1 MKGLKIKLKFIPPTY
16 FLLGIVL
23 ISILFFIFPG
33 MNLIPFPINWF
44 GLVLILFGG
53 YLNIHSFKL
62 FKKHNT
68 SFKYDKSTFV
78 INEGPFLYSRNPMY
92 LGMFSTLIGL
102 SICFGNILSLMIPL
116 LFYIIMQVM
125 FIPYEEKKIE
135 EELGADY
142 LDYKKRVRKWL

>member
-1 MKGLKIKLKFIPPTY
+1 MKGLKMKPKLIPPIY

-23 ISILFFIFPG
+23 IPILFLTFPG
-33 MNLIPFPINWF
+33 MNLIQFPINWL
-44 GLVLILFGG
+44 GLILILFGG
-53 YLNIHSFKL
+53 YLMIHSLTL

-68 SFKYDKSTFV
+68 SFKFEKSTFV
-78 INEGPFLYSRNPMY
+78 INEGPFLYSRNPIY

-125 FIPYEEKKIE
+125 FIPYEEKKME
-135 EELGADY
+135 EELGTDY
-142 LDYKKRVRKWL
+142 LDYKKRV

>member
-1 MKGLKIKLKFIPPTY
+1 MKGLKMKPMLIPPIY

-23 ISILFFIFPG
+23 IPILFSIFPG
-33 MNLIPFPINWF
+33 MNLIQFPFNWL

-53 YLNIHSFKL
+53 YLNIHSLML
-62 FKKHNT
+62 FNKYNT
-68 SFKYDKSTFV
+68 SFKYGKSTFV

-92 LGMFSTLIGL
+92 LGMFLTLIGL

-125 FIPYEEKKIE
+125 FIPYEEKKME
-135 EELGADY
+135 KELGTDY
-142 LDYKKRVRKWL
+142 LNYKKRVRKWV